1 MKEARIIRYT
11 LIAFLLLTSITFAE
25 QKETKTHKVI
35 KGDTLW
41 DISKAELND
50 PFLWSKVW
58 EENRWIAN
66 PDLIYPGQRITI
78 PLTLLPREKNEEVVT
93 PKPAAPSPE
102 PALAA
107 EQPYKTIAEDAT
119 AKTAPSSLQ
128 PVIVM
133 EQPYKGIKGIILQNG
148 EAIEGQIISM
158 SAETVRIRTK
168 DGTVSSYSFIK
179 ELDSFIHE
187 HE

>member
-11 LIAFLLLTSITFAE
+11 LIVFLLLTSITFAE
-25 QKETKTHKVI
+25 QQETKTHEVV

-41 DISKAELND
+41 DISKAELNN

-58 EENRWIAN
+58 EENRWITN

-78 PLTLLPREKNEEVVT
+78 PLTLLQREKSEEDVT
-93 PKPAAPSPE
+93 LKPAAPSPE
-102 PALAA
+102 PAIVA
-107 EQPYKTIAEDAT
+107 QQSYKTIAEEAP
-119 AKTAPSSLQ
+119 AKPAPSSLQ
-128 PVIVM
+128 PVTAAQ
-133 EQPYKGIKGIILQNG
+133 QPYQGIKGIILQSG

-168 DGTVSSYSFIK
+168 DGTVSSYSFIE

-187 HE
+187 